1 MVARTTYYCITPSRR
16 FAGIRWWYSYCTIY
30 LYLILSYMN
39 RQKHLETILVLVLA
53 LLVFYW
59 LKHDKSPETA
69 KYILLAAFIVGL
81 IGVFIPALADK
92 IHWAWMKLAHAMGWV
107 MSKVILT
114 IVFFVFLFPM
124 AMAKKFFGKPSVQ
137 MKAGGNS
144 YYKERNFVYTKE
156 SLENVW

>member
-1 MVARTTYYCITPSRR
+1 
-16 FAGIRWWYSYCTIY
+16 
-30 LYLILSYMN
+30 MN

-59 LKHDKSPETA
+59 LKHVKSPETA

-114 IVFFVFLFPM
+114 IVFFIFLLPM
-124 AMAKKFFGKPSVQ
+124 ALAKKAFWKTQCS
-137 MKAGGNS
+137 N
-144 YYKERNFVYTKE
+144 E
-156 SLENVW
+156 SGQE